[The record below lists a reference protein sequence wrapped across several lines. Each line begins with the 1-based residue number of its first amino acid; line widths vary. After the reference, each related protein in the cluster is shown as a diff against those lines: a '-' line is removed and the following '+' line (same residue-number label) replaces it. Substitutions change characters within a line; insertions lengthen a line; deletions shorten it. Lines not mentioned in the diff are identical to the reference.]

1 MQRNM
6 SATGKLDAMFIEP
19 ADDFIIVK
27 QLNKGLKL
35 SKSPV

>member
-1 MQRNM
+1 M
-6 SATGKLDAMFIEP
+6 SVTGKLEAMFIEP

-27 QLNKGLKL
+27 RLDKGLKL